1 MASSTFFI
9 PSVNVIGADSLTD
22 AMNMMADYGFTRT
35 LIVTDNMLTKLGM
48 AGDVQKALEERN
60 IFSVIYD
67 GTQPNPTTEN
77 VAAGLKLLKENNCDS
92 VISLGGGSPHDC
104 AKGIALVA
112 ANGGDIR
119 DYEGVDR
126 SAKPQLPMIAIN
138 TTAGTASEMTRFC
151 IITDEARHIKMAI
164 VDKHVTPLL
173 SVNDSSLMIGMPKS
187 LTAATGMDAL
197 THAIEAYVSIA
208 ATPITDACALK
219 AVTMIAEN
227 LPLAV
232 EDGSNAKAREAMAYA
247 QFLAGMAFNNASLG
261 YVHAMAHQLGGFYN
275 LPHGVCNAVLLP
287 HVQVFNSKVAAARLR
302 DCAAAM
308 GVNVTGKNDAEGAE
322 ACINAIRELAK
333 KVDIPAGLRDLNVKE
348 EDFASHVY
356 PCYTSHR
363 KETIMTNNPPSAQI
377 KPGEYGFPLK
387 LKARYDNFIGGEWV
401 APADGEYYQNLTPVT
416 GQLLCEVASSGKR
429 DIDLALDAAHKVKD
443 KWAHT
448 SVQDRAAIL
457 FKIADRMEQNL
468 ELLATAETWDNGKPI
483 RETSA
488 ADVPLAIDHFR
499 YFASCIRA
507 QEGGISEVDSETVAY
522 HFHEPLG
529 VVGQIIPWNF
539 PLLMASWKMAPALAA
554 GNCVVLKPAR
564 LTPLSVLL
572 LMEIVGDLLPPGVV
586 NVVNGAGGEIGE
598 YLATSKRIAKVAFTG
613 STEVGQQIMQY
624 ATQNIIPVTLELGGK
639 SPNIFFADVM
649 DEEDAFFDKAL
660 EGFALFAFNQGEVC
674 TCPSRALVQESIYE
688 RFMERAIRRVE
699 SIRSGNPLDSVTQM
713 GAQVSHG
720 QLETILNYID
730 IGKKEGADVLTGGRR
745 KLLEGELKDGYY
757 LEPTILFGQNN
768 MRVFQEE
775 IFGPVLAVT
784 TFKTMDEAL
793 ELANDTQYGLGAGVW
808 SRNGN
813 LAYKM
818 GRGIQAGRVWTNCY
832 HAYPAHAAF
841 GGYKQSGIGRE
852 THKMMLEHYQ
862 QTKCLLVSYSDKPLG
877 LF

>member
-1 MASSTFFI
+1 MAASTFFI
-9 PSVNVIGADSLTD
+9 PSVNVIGADSLND

-208 ATPITDACALK
+208 ATPITDA
-219 AVTMIAEN
+219 
-227 LPLAV
+227 
-232 EDGSNAKAREAMAYA
+232 YA

-333 KVDIPAGLRDLNVKE
+333 KVNIPAGLRDLNVKE
-348 EDFASHVY
+348 ED
-356 PCYTSHR
+356 
-363 KETIMTNNPPSAQI
+363 I
-377 KPGEYGFPLK
+377 
-387 LKARYDNFIGGEWV
+387 
-401 APADGEYYQNLTPVT
+401 
-416 GQLLCEVASSGKR
+416 
-429 DIDLALDAAHKVKD
+429 
-443 KWAHT
+443 
-448 SVQDRAAIL
+448 
-457 FKIADRMEQNL
+457 
-468 ELLATAETWDNGKPI
+468 
-483 RETSA
+483 
-488 ADVPLAIDHFR
+488 
-499 YFASCIRA
+499 
-507 QEGGISEVDSETVAY
+507 
-522 HFHEPLG
+522 
-529 VVGQIIPWNF
+529 
-539 PLLMASWKMAPALAA
+539 
-554 GNCVVLKPAR
+554 
-564 LTPLSVLL
+564 
-572 LMEIVGDLLPPGVV
+572 
-586 NVVNGAGGEIGE
+586 
-598 YLATSKRIAKVAFTG
+598 
-613 STEVGQQIMQY
+613 
-624 ATQNIIPVTLELGGK
+624 
-639 SPNIFFADVM
+639 
-649 DEEDAFFDKAL
+649 
-660 EGFALFAFNQGEVC
+660 
-674 TCPSRALVQESIYE
+674 
-688 RFMERAIRRVE
+688 
-699 SIRSGNPLDSVTQM
+699 
-713 GAQVSHG
+713 
-720 QLETILNYID
+720 
-730 IGKKEGADVLTGGRR
+730 
-745 KLLEGELKDGYY
+745 
-757 LEPTILFGQNN
+757 
-768 MRVFQEE
+768 
-775 IFGPVLAVT
+775 PVLAT
-784 TFKTMDEAL
+784 NAL
-793 ELANDTQYGLGAGVW
+793 KDACGFTNP
-808 SRNGN
+808 
-813 LAYKM
+813 
-818 GRGIQAGRVWTNCY
+818 IQATHEEIMAIYR
-832 HAYPAHAAF
+832 AA
-841 GGYKQSGIGRE
+841 
-852 THKMMLEHYQ
+852 M
-862 QTKCLLVSYSDKPLG
+862 
-877 LF
+877 